1 MSIYYAPFGTAIF
14 YPYNSNLSYCLINGY
29 ETIESTETIPIECL
43 YKKDMVE
50 YSRDLNMYN
59 WYDNKFIIS
68 GYQQIVNNSKS
79 AKGKRYVF
87 FMNKL
92 EYRW

>member
-1 MSIYYAPFGTAIF
+1 
-14 YPYNSNLSYCLINGY
+14 
-29 ETIESTETIPIECL
+29 
-43 YKKDMVE
+43 MVE

-92 EYRW
+92 EYR